1 MGELLLCSS
10 ELASVPYYVESGS
23 LNVYSLEELCCYMQL
38 NIDLIEPSFMDEE
51 LICWLKKELKLE
63 TLSSQLKKILSEGGS
78 LTEFVTALV
87 SACSYCTREEL
98 YVMQEKLQ
106 EFENKSETECQK
118 IRADRFLE
126 KGRYYMSQTAYQKL
140 LESPEVSG
148 LLEGNIYHNLGTAYA
163 RQFLFEEAAKCYK
176 KAYEKN
182 QNPAS
187 KQAKEAAEQLAAG
200 KLPQAQEEHI
210 SNFEMPQ
217 TVIETWKDTYR
228 KSRR

>member
-1 MGELLLCSS
+1 M
-10 ELASVPYYVESGS
+10 P
-23 LNVYSLEELCCYMQL
+23 
-38 NIDLIEPSFMDEE
+38 DSF
-51 LICWLKKELKLE
+51 CLKK
-63 TLSSQLKKILSEGGS
+63 Q
-78 LTEFVTALV
+78 
-87 SACSYCTREEL
+87 
-98 YVMQEKLQ
+98 Q
-106 EFENKSETECQK
+106 
-118 IRADRFLE
+118 
-126 KGRYYMSQTAYQKL
+126 
-140 LESPEVSG
+140 
-148 LLEGNIYHNLGTAYA
+148 
-163 RQFLFEEAAKCYK
+163 KCYK